1 MKISVQ
7 DMIDVVKVIDAC
19 SERGAFT
26 GDELLPV
33 GTLRSKIVKFVEHA
47 SRQAEETSNG
57 KAAGDGAPQFTDE

>member
-33 GTLRSKIVKFVEHA
+33 GTLRNKILRFVEHA
-47 SRQAEETSNG
+47 SNQTEEKNNG
-57 KAAGDGAPQFTDE
+57 RTTESE